1 MEKLNRGDKIYL
13 DKENTVES
21 AVNTFLDCRDGIVH
35 MVEYHDTSGYGCRTR
50 FFYCINAKHEYCALI
65 RQVNIDNDKGWR
77 EESMFFDSDSFE
89 FVESLINLDI
99 KSLGNKYT
107 LVRDY

>member
-1 MEKLNRGDKIYL
+1 MDKLNRGDKIYL
-13 DKENTVES
+13 DKENIIES

-35 MVEYHDTSGYGCRTR
+35 LVEYHDTSGYGCRTR
-50 FFYCINAKHEYCALI
+50 FFYCINAKHESCALV
-65 RQVNIDNDKGWR
+65 RQVYIENIKEWR

-89 FVESLINLDI
+89 FIRKLISLETQ
-99 KSLGNKYT
+99 SLGDYYT